1 MSLHQAKNPLG
12 RAAIPMGSFQGWKHR
27 HSASRPENFD
37 AEGKGEVL
45 EHALTILA
53 RFFTRK
59 PGKRRSLD
67 SFEAT
72 PLLKN

>member
-27 HSASRPENFD
+27 DSASRPENFN
-37 AEGKGEVL
+37 AEGEGEVL

-53 RFFTRK
+53 VFL
-59 PGKRRSLD
+59 PGSGKRRNHD
-67 SFEAT
+67 SFEVT
-72 PLLKN
+72 PLL